1 MNRLQYH
8 ICHGVCMPPFL
19 DLKSKHEAV
28 NRLLST
34 RYWCFVSGVGRTLV
48 FVEQKRQ
55 ADFLASY
62 LSQMELPTTS
72 IHGYCLLS
80 VLLLV
85 SLTIFLFFLLVLCY
99 PSNEGSRLAACYVG
113 SVLFIIILHSSF
125 SSDSNSMLFVGSNL
139 ICFPLLLAIV
149 ACVYYY
155 THQGNPIIFYCSSCT
170 VFRDYTVFYED

>member
-85 SLTIFLFFLLVLCY
+85 SLTIFLFFY
-99 PSNEGSRLAACYVG
+99 WFR
-113 SVLFIIILHSSF
+113 
-125 SSDSNSMLFVGSNL
+125 
-139 ICFPLLLAIV
+139 AIHPMKV
-149 ACVYYY
+149 AGWLPVMSAV
-155 THQGNPIIFYCSSCT
+155 FCS
-170 VFRDYTVFYED
+170 